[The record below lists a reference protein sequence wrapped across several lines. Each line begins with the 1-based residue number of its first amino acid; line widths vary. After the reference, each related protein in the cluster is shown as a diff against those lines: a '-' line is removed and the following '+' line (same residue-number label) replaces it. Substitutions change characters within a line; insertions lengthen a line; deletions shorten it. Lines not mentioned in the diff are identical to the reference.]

1 MSAQTV
7 FLHVDLDAFYASVEQ
22 RDNPDLIGKPVVVG
36 GSADGRGVVSACSYE
51 ARVYGIHS
59 AMPAAEAR
67 RRAPH
72 AVFLPVRMQRY
83 QEVSRA
89 IMQILCGF
97 TPELQQ
103 ISVDEAFLDMSG
115 TERLLGDPADI
126 AKTIRSRIREQ
137 FGLTASVGVGPSR
150 FIAKM
155 ASDFN
160 KPDGMHVVV
169 PGGEADFVLG
179 LDLADL
185 WGLGRKTRTRLESL
199 GITRVNQL
207 REQPVE
213 RLRGYFGP
221 SAGAFLYNIARGIDP
236 GIFSPRRGRH
246 SISTETTFE
255 TDIRN
260 RETLESVLLELSEQV
275 MFRAYH
281 EQVRSRIVTIKLRTA
296 DFSTRTARRTLPAP
310 VGSTD
315 ELFQEVRTLLD
326 EKWNGAP
333 LRLVGAGLD
342 DVSSGGETDQGELFE
357 ETTRASERK
366 RKLEQAVFA
375 LRERGATIHKAGGAM
390 QREGPSKRRGPRD
403 S

>member
-22 RDNPDLIGKPVVVG
+22 RDKPDLRGKAVIVG

-51 ARVYGIHS
+51 ARVYGVHS

-72 AVFLPVRMQRY
+72 AIFLPVRMQRY

-89 IMQILCGF
+89 IMQKLNEY
-97 TPELQQ
+97 TPSLQQ
-103 ISVDEAFLDMSG
+103 ISVDEAFLDMTG
-115 TERLLGDPADI
+115 TRRLLGDPADV
-126 AKTIRSRIREQ
+126 AAAIRTGIRNE
-137 FGLTASVGVGPSR
+137 FGLTASIGVGPSR

-179 LDLADL
+179 LDLGDL
-185 WGLGRKTRTRLESL
+185 WGLGRKTRARLESL
-199 GITRVNQL
+199 GITRVDQL
-207 REQPVE
+207 RAQPIE
-213 RLRGYFGP
+213 HLRGHFGP

-236 GIFSPRRGRH
+236 GIFTPRRGRH

-255 TDIRN
+255 RDITIRD
-260 RETLESVLLELSEQV
+260 TLLSILLELCEQV
-275 MFRAYH
+275 MFRAYY
-281 EQVRSRIVTIKLRTA
+281 ENARSSIVTIKLRTA
-296 DFSTRTARRTLPAP
+296 DFHTKTARRTQPAP

-315 ELFQEVRTLLD
+315 ELFRAASALLS
-326 EKWNGAP
+326 EKWDGSP
-333 LRLVGAGLD
+333 LRLIGAGLD
-342 DVSSGGETDQGELFE
+342 DVTHGEETAQGELFD
-357 ETTRASERK
+357 ETSHESRRK

-375 LRERGATIHKAGGAM
+375 LREQGMDIHKAGGTAHRRDIP
-390 QREGPSKRRGPRD
+390 QERERR
-403 S
+403 SE